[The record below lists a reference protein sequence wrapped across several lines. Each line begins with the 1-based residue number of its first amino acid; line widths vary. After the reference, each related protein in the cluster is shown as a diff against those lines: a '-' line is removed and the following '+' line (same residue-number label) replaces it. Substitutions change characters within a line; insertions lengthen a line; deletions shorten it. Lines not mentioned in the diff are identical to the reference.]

1 VIFASSLKPH
11 KIAGTFAAR
20 LMDNRREMR
29 VETAL
34 PVRIWGVDCYSRPF
48 MQLATVRNISSMG
61 AVIQNVRSKVKP
73 GEVLDVQYDG
83 QKAQFRVIWA
93 GRPGTLEAGEIGL
106 ERLPEEPYI
115 WDVDPVRCGQE
126 IANG

>member
-1 VIFASSLKPH
+1 
-11 KIAGTFAAR
+11 
-20 LMDNRREMR
+20 MDNRREMR

-61 AVIQNVRSKVKP
+61 AVIQNVRSKIKP
-73 GEVLDVQYDG
+73 GEVLDVQYNG

-93 GRPGTLEAGEIGL
+93 GRPGTLEAGEVGL
-106 ERLPEEPYI
+106 ERLPEEPYL
-115 WDVDPVRCGQE
+115 WDVDPVRCGQA
-126 IANG
+126 IAIV

>member
-1 VIFASSLKPH
+1 
-11 KIAGTFAAR
+11 
-20 LMDNRREMR
+20 MDNRREMR

-61 AVIQNVRSKVKP
+61 AVIQNVRSKIKP
-73 GEVLDVQYDG
+73 GEVLDVQYNG

-93 GRPGTLEAGEIGL
+93 GRPGTLEAGEVGL
-106 ERLPEEPYI
+106 ERLPAEPYI
-115 WDVDPVRCGQE
+115 WDVDAARCGQTM
-126 IANG
+126 ANV

>member
-1 VIFASSLKPH
+1 
-11 KIAGTFAAR
+11 
-20 LMDNRREMR
+20 MDRRRETR

-73 GEVLDVQYDG
+73 GEILDVQYDG

-93 GRPGTLEAGEIGL
+93 GRPGTLEAGEVGL
-106 ERLPEEPYI
+106 ERLPGGPFLL
-115 WDVDPVRCGQE
+115 DRDPVPCGQE
-126 IANG
+126 IGKR